1 MIMDAVDDTVGKVTG
16 EQKPKEDPD
25 KQVIVRIDEVF
36 PPDSYRSVRLLHML
50 DHLGERP
57 YGSTIDTRFW
67 ATVSIDPNKCRY
79 CGACSNMCV
88 TRALKYST
96 DEQGLATLTFQPS
109 LCIGCGLCKDSCLTR
124 SLVYTTKV
132 LADDLDADTVKYLYK
147 DHEQPKRR
155 NSFFS

>member
-1 MIMDAVDDTVGKVTG
+1 
-16 EQKPKEDPD
+16 
-25 KQVIVRIDEVF
+25 
-36 PPDSYRSVRLLHML
+36 
-50 DHLGERP
+50 
-57 YGSTIDTRFW
+57 
-67 ATVSIDPNKCRY
+67 
-79 CGACSNMCV
+79 MCV